1 MRCLLAGA
9 ALRAAIAAFIG
20 ILGWGA
26 IAPADPPQY
35 ELLVLEVP
43 DYAVNVVPWGMN
55 DKAQIVGSYGA
66 SVEKPFLWDRG
77 QFIPLELPPD
87 YAQAR
92 CEEINNAGQIV
103 GTMGYY
109 TAPARG
115 FLYDGG
121 QMIDLGTLEGGN
133 FSEARAINDK
143 GQITGYWGDN
153 VDADPPIQAFLWEDG
168 VMTNLGPDFPETSS
182 VANDISECSQ
192 ITGDTWTTYQTE
204 DLAYI
209 WEAGEIIVL
218 GPIPGGFTSEPQAIN
233 LHGDV
238 TGRGILYDHDIHAFR
253 FHDGAMSDLGTLPGD
268 SDSHAWDINDTQQVV
283 GLSDNYPHDP
293 YHSAF
298 LWQEGVM
305 YLIDDLV
312 PPEADATLS
321 YACAINNAGQITA
334 RGSVAGESAALLLT
348 PVNPRPADVNWDGVV
363 NIDDL
368 FAILGGWG
376 PCPDPPQVCPA
387 DVNHDGTVNI
397 DDIFAIITDWG

>member
-1 MRCLLAGA
+1 
-9 ALRAAIAAFIG
+9 
-20 ILGWGA
+20 
-26 IAPADPPQY
+26 
-35 ELLVLEVP
+35 
-43 DYAVNVVPWGMN
+43 
-55 DKAQIVGSYGA
+55 
-66 SVEKPFLWDRG
+66 
-77 QFIPLELPPD
+77 
-87 YAQAR
+87 
-92 CEEINNAGQIV
+92 
-103 GTMGYY
+103 
-109 TAPARG
+109 
-115 FLYDGG
+115 
-121 QMIDLGTLEGGN
+121 
-133 FSEARAINDK
+133 
-143 GQITGYWGDN
+143 
-153 VDADPPIQAFLWEDG
+153 
-168 VMTNLGPDFPETSS
+168 
-182 VANDISECSQ
+182 
-192 ITGDTWTTYQTE
+192 
-204 DLAYI
+204 
-209 WEAGEIIVL
+209 
-218 GPIPGGFTSEPQAIN
+218 
-233 LHGDV
+233 
-238 TGRGILYDHDIHAFR
+238 
-253 FHDGAMSDLGTLPGD
+253 MSDLGTLPGD